1 MNTQTYYTYNP
12 VELYNKLGEITDR
25 NEDVYKFFENFTF
38 GQVINQNSAK
48 MNSGNVFKNV
58 VKENPTRAK
67 IIGYLNKLK
76 RDNMQYIVN
85 CLREIAIETDE
96 ELNDFVFQ
104 CIQKIKKENDSNRPV
119 IAALCKELLDYYFV
133 TADGDRLYFRKLLIN
148 EVRNDYRKSMHFDS
162 DEWAR
167 DKAEKVMIL
176 IGVLYNNGQIIE
188 NFVIE
193 SIIRDLQKNIRYI
206 ETDSHEH
213 YDHVEKSIHLLS
225 HLISTIII
233 NKDSIEIFQTL
244 KNFLT
249 EQLRFYEEK
258 KCIPRKARLTITN
271 IILLLEEDK
280 TKGFIRNLNSTN
292 NSKLIEEN
300 K

>member
-12 VELYNKLGEITDR
+12 TELYNKLNNIEEP
-25 NEDVYKFFENFTF
+25 NNDVYNFFENFTF
-38 GQVINQNSAK
+38 GQIINQNSARI
-48 MNSGNVFKNV
+48 NSSNIIKNV

-67 IIGYLNKLK
+67 IIGFLNKLK
-76 RDNMQYIVN
+76 RDNLQYIVN
-85 CLREIAIETDE
+85 CLREVVIETDE

-104 CIQKIKKENDSNRPV
+104 CIQKIKKENDSNRPI
-119 IAALCKELLDYYFV
+119 IAALCKELLDYYFI
-133 TADGDRLYFRKLLIN
+133 TSDGEKLYFRKLLIN
-148 EVRNDYRKSMHFDS
+148 EVRNDYRKSMNFDS
-162 DEWAR
+162 DDWAR

-193 SIIRDLQKNIRYI
+193 SIIQDLKKNIKYV
-206 ETDSHEH
+206 ESESQEH
-213 YDHVEKSIHLLS
+213 YDNVEKSIHLLS

-233 NKDSIEIFQTL
+233 GCDSFHIFEEL
-244 KNFLT
+244 KRFLE

-271 IILLLEEDK
+271 IILLLDNDK
-280 TKGFIRNLNSTN
+280 KNNIILGNL
-292 NSKLIEEN
+292 K
-300 K
+300 